1 MPDTQYS
8 QAPARVNR
16 LRTLRAGMM
25 NPPEARVA
33 SVSRAYT
40 VRGEGRTAGQLA
52 ARLATVLQELS
63 AVTRQGGALV
73 GHLKGLI
80 TFDDGSTVALSVV
93 RDGVGQKAEGF
104 DPLAPVGR
112 FKLAATAI
120 VYNCSRDELSRLL
133 NLGLAVGFPNEV
145 CTLLTEPKKPLTIN
159 MFQSSPSTRPAQ

>member
-1 MPDTQYS
+1 MPDIQYS
-8 QAPARVNR
+8 QAPARANR

-25 NPPEARVA
+25 SPPEARVA

-40 VRGEGRTAGQLA
+40 VNGEGCTAGQLA

-63 AVTRQGGALV
+63 TVTRQGGALV

-93 RDGVGQKAEGF
+93 RDRVGQKAESF

-112 FKLAATAI
+112 FQLAATAI
-120 VYNCSRDELSRLL
+120 VYNCSRDELARLL
-133 NLGLAVGFPNEV
+133 SLGLAVGFPSQV
-145 CTLLTEPKKPLTIN
+145 CQPESAPSKPLAIK
-159 MFQSSPSTRPAQ
+159 MFQSSSSIRPAQ